1 METKKITFTNFE
13 IAYDGMYELIAE
25 GKRHLI
31 YLTPAMLLRLFETE
45 GYTFKDAQHKEN
57 EYFKLPFAKSSIS
70 LIQCLTDGKPDGYL
84 TSDFAEH
91 YQDKRLI
98 LLDVEVG

>member
-1 METKKITFTNFE
+1 MEIKKITFTNFE
-13 IAYDGMYELIAE
+13 IAYDGMYELIAD
-25 GKRHLI
+25 GRKRLI
-31 YLTPAMLLRLFETE
+31 YLSPAMLLSLFETE
-45 GYTFKDAQHKEN
+45 GYTLKDAKHLEN
-57 EYFKLPFAKSSIS
+57 EYFKLPFVKSSIS
-70 LIQCLTDGKPDGYL
+70 LFQCLTDGKPDGYR

>member
-1 METKKITFTNFE
+1 MEIKKITFTNFE
-13 IAYDGMYELIAE
+13 IAYDGMFELIAE

-31 YLTPAMLLRLFETE
+31 YLTPAMLLSLFETE
-45 GYTFKDAQHKEN
+45 GYTLKDAKHKEN
-57 EYFKLPFAKSSIS
+57 EYFKLPFAKSYIS
-70 LIQCLTDGKPDGYL
+70 LFQCLTDGKPDGYL

>member
-1 METKKITFTNFE
+1 MEIKKITFTNFE
-13 IAYDGMYELIAE
+13 IAYDGMYELITE

-45 GYTFKDAQHKEN
+45 GYTLIDAKKLEN
-57 EYFKLPFAKSSIS
+57 EYFKLPFVKSSIS
-70 LIQCLTDGKPDGYL
+70 LIQCLTDDKPDGYL

-91 YQDKRLI
+91 YQDKHLI

>member
-1 METKKITFTNFE
+1 MEIKKITFTNFE
-13 IAYDGMYELIAE
+13 IAYDGMFELIAE

-31 YLTPAMLLRLFETE
+31 YLTPAMLLSLFETE
-45 GYTFKDAQHKEN
+45 GYTLKDAPHKEN
-57 EYFKLPFAKSSIS
+57 EYFKLPFVKSSIS
-70 LIQCLTDGKPDGYL
+70 LIQCLTNGKPDGYR